1 MEAVLGGLSGGGC
14 SWCNEIS
21 LSASFGRTE
30 MLWASLVVGGT
41 NWARVV
47 RNIEFGCRTSFWQQ
61 ECEFGMFIEP
71 HLCAIRLQQS
81 CSAAVISTPGVRQ
94 AIAG

>member
-1 MEAVLGGLSGGGC
+1 MWAGVLL
-14 SWCNEIS
+14 NIP
-21 LSASFGRTE
+21 FGR
-30 MLWASLVVGGT
+30 
-41 NWARVV
+41 
-47 RNIEFGCRTSFWQQ
+47 RTSFWQQ

-71 HLCAIRLQQS
+71 HICAIRLQHS